1 VVQRA
6 IYRADWGAFVTHPNG
21 LSGSIGE
28 FEKRRG
34 SAGLPIAG
42 ATPAET
48 LPRGPVPLLS
58 PRAIEYAV
66 AHIGRSDHCTDRLA
80 PQRRVDQELQLQVRL
95 PVRFQRA
102 ADQRLV
108 QGASRDARPAG
119 SFALGELFPGFE
131 QNLARAGAVPLR
143 VAVDVRME
151 LPGFDPLPPRDLGW
165 DVYSMSR
172 PLIERVVRQC
182 VQQHSNITF
191 RKRCRVRE
199 LVASADRATV
209 TGVRYKNGDGN
220 DETLS
225 ADLIVDAS
233 GRSVLTLSLLE
244 AIGQPQP
251 EETLIGVNIASPG
264 PLEGDRASLGRDG
277 LPGGIALRDIRVIT
291 GWVGAVIPGL

>member
-1 VVQRA
+1 LPILGGA
-6 IYRADWGAFVTHPNG
+6 IIIAQTDWR
-21 LSGSIGE
+21 LSGEWIRNCNCRFG
-28 FEKRRG
+28 
-34 SAGLPIAG
+34 
-42 ATPAET
+42 
-48 LPRGPVPLLS
+48 
-58 PRAIEYAV
+58 
-66 AHIGRSDHCTDRLA
+66 C
-80 PQRRVDQELQLQVRL
+80 

-233 GRSVLTLSLLE
+233 GRSVLALSLLE

-251 EETLIGVNIASPG
+251 EETLIWRQHRLTRSPRGATG
-264 PLEGDRASLGRDG
+264 PHWAGTVCQEVLHCAIYG
-277 LPGGIALRDIRVIT
+277 
-291 GWVGAVIPGL
+291 